1 VALALAT
8 TLADTGLARKAL
20 KANLVGLGTA
30 VVFAVLVGM
39 FFRVDPG
46 VPAIASRTH
55 LNLADIVL
63 ALAAG
68 SAGTFAFTSGL
79 PGAVIGVMVAVAL
92 MPPLVAFGMLL
103 GAGETSPALGALLL
117 TAANV
122 ICVNLA
128 GVATFLVQGVGP
140 LRWW

>member
-1 VALALAT
+1 MWVIGAIFPRLNVA
-8 TLADTGLARKAL
+8 
-20 KANLVGLGTA
+20 
-30 VVFAVLVGM
+30 
-39 FFRVDPG
+39 
-46 VPAIASRTH
+46 TH
-55 LNLADIVL
+55 LGFSDLIL

-68 SAGTFAFTSGL
+68 TAGTLAFTSEL

-103 GAGETSPALGALLL
+103 GAGEAALALGALML

-128 GVATFLVQGVGP
+128 GVATFLVQGVEP
-140 LRWW
+140 RTWWEAEKAKRATRRATALWAFLLALLALILVLTQ